1 MNICL
6 VPVDAIK
13 RVSDNLELELYM
25 VVGLHLV
32 LEIKPTSSE
41 TITSVLNY

>member
-6 VPVDAIK
+6 VPVDAIM

-25 VVGLHLV
+25 VVGLDLV
-32 LEIKPTSSE
+32 LGIKPMSSV

>member
-6 VPVDAIK
+6 VPVDAIM
-13 RVSDNLELELYM
+13 RVSDNLQLELYM
-25 VVGLHLV
+25 VVDLHLA
-32 LEIKPTSSE
+32 LGIKPTSSG